1 MPRISRLLFVC
12 ALLAS
17 SIAAMAQYSDQ
28 NQGSG
33 STATDCAN
41 PMNASSSACSA
52 SGSSSMSGTE
62 GMATPTYGYGGG
74 AQSMAPGTGLPMPGL
89 NQRSPNYVDRSPNSQ
104 FQNGSPYA
112 TYNPYFR
119 PQPPTEFQRIVAGA
133 VGRMLPIYGADL
145 FTNVPTTFAPV
156 DRVPVTPQYVLGP
169 GDEVMIRVWG
179 QVSFNVRAT
188 IDRSGDIYIPQ
199 VGAVH
204 IAGLHFSQLD
214 GYLRSQLGHFF
225 RNFDINANMGQLRSI
240 QIFVVGQA
248 QRPGSYTVSSLSTLV
263 NALFASG
270 GPSVHGSM
278 RNIQVKR
285 GDTVV
290 TTFDLYDLL
299 LKGDT
304 SKDVPLLSGDVIY
317 IPPVGPLVAIAGSVQ
332 VPAIYELKG
341 NETAEDAIQ
350 LAGGMSTMAARQTA
364 QLDRTSNQG
373 TRETVDLSLDAT
385 GLQTPL
391 RDGDILRILSM
402 VPRFDK
408 TVTLRGNVANP
419 GRYAWHAGM
428 TIRDLIPDKQ
438 SLVTRDYWQRRIA
451 LGLPAPQ
458 YIPLFNAYSQPQ
470 QNLYPQQHWGAGR
483 FPIGQHYGNYAMGN
497 ATGMQAQ
504 SGSYPQS
511 QDQGAN
517 AATATQAYDQQG
529 NPISQ
534 GGGTDVVA
542 GSAGQ
547 GSTGQSSGYQGEYQ
561 GAPQGYVFGQGQ
573 SQSQAYQIGE
583 SSLGSAMTGT
593 AGLTSR
599 SQQFPPGDRFSEG
612 QFPIRN
618 EVIRT
623 APDIDWH
630 YAAIERTNPKN
641 LTTSL
646 IPFDL
651 GQAVLKDNPSQNL
664 TLQPGDVVTVFST
677 ADIRV
682 PQTQQT
688 KYVQLEGEFVHA
700 GIYSVLPGETLRH
713 LVARIGGLTPQA
725 YLYGSELL
733 RESTRRIQQARLDA
747 YVTQVEH
754 DVQESSANAANTSV
768 NATAATTLKASVQS
782 QKELVATLRKMRASG
797 RIVLNLNPYS
807 NNIRALPDLPLEDG
821 DRFIVPSMP
830 STVNVIGAVYDQNSF
845 LYGRGQR
852 VEDYLRKAGG
862 ATRDGDRKYE
872 FIVRADGSV
881 LSKQYAGG
889 SMFTKGFNGQ
899 YMYPGDTIVVPD
911 NVNKT
916 TLLRGLTDWSTV
928 LLGFGSF
935 AMGIAF
941 LSISGL

>member
-1 MPRISRLLFVC
+1 MPRISRLLLVC
-12 ALLAS
+12 ALFAS
-17 SIAAMAQYSDQ
+17 SIAAIAQYSDQ

-52 SGSSSMSGTE
+52 GGSSSMSGAD

-89 NQRSPNYVDRSPNSQ
+89 NQRSPNYVDRSPYGQ
-104 FQNGSPYA
+104 PRNGSP
-112 TYNPYFR
+112 YNPYFR

-145 FTNVPTTFAPV
+145 FSNVPTTFAPV
-156 DRVPVTPQYVLGP
+156 DRIPVTPQYVLGP

-188 IDRSGDIYIPQ
+188 VDRSGDIYIPQ

-204 IAGLHFSQLD
+204 IAGLQFSQLD
-214 GYLRSQLGHFF
+214 GYLRGQLGHFF

-248 QRPGSYTVSSLSTLV
+248 QRPGSYTISSLSTLV

-278 RNIQVKR
+278 RSIQVKR

-341 NETAEDAIQ
+341 SETAEDAIQ

-385 GLQTPL
+385 GLQTPM

-458 YIPLFNAYSQPQ
+458 YVPLFNAYPQPQ
-470 QNLYPQQHWGAGR
+470 RRSMYAQQLLGAGR
-483 FPIGQHYGNYAMGN
+483 FPGGQNYMGTAYGNYAMGN
-497 ATGMQAQ
+497 AAAGMQDQ
-504 SGSYPQS
+504 SGAYAQS

-517 AATATQAYDQQG
+517 AAPAAQAYDQQG
-529 NPISQ
+529 
-534 GGGTDVVA
+534 GGTSVLA

-547 GSTGQSSGYQGEYQ
+547 GNTGQSSGYQG
-561 GAPQGYVFGQGQ
+561 ASQGYDFEQGQ

-593 AGLTSR
+593 AGLTAR
-599 SQQFPPGDRFSEG
+599 AQQFPPGDRFSEG

-641 LTTSL
+641 LATSL

-651 GQAVLKDNPSQNL
+651 GQAVLKDDPSQNL
-664 TLQPGDVVTVFST
+664 TLQPGDVVTIFST
-677 ADIRV
+677 SDIRV

-700 GIYSVLPGETLRH
+700 GIYSALPGETLRQ

-782 QKELVATLRKMRASG
+782 QKELVATLRRMRASG

-807 NNIRALPDLPLEDG
+807 NNIQALPDLPLEDG

-845 LYGRGQR
+845 LYERGQR

-916 TLLRGLTDWSTV
+916 TVLRGLTDWSTV